1 MRKRNIGI
9 LIVIILICIM
19 GIVMLQL
26 NLKSSDKKNGDKN
39 SMIIGDKEVMYIDLT
54 DDSVDYKNALQNH
67 TTDNK
72 NNEVVDNS
80 KNESK
85 LEENYNENKQ
95 EDRNEKNNNNNR
107 KNEKYYNVQID
118 LKNNIVVADNE
129 TKSIQ
134 EFFELDDVQVEKIT
148 SSEENLKNYLKENMM
163 GDIDFSENVIN
174 IENAFSTLA
183 IIIKT
188 DKFGEIR
195 SLGNVNYVTKVADTV
210 YVQPS

>member
-134 EFFELDDVQVEKIT
+134 EFFELDDVQVEKKT
-148 SSEENLKNYLKENMM
+148 S
-163 GDIDFSENVIN
+163 
-174 IENAFSTLA
+174 
-183 IIIKT
+183 
-188 DKFGEIR
+188 
-195 SLGNVNYVTKVADTV
+195 
-210 YVQPS
+210 